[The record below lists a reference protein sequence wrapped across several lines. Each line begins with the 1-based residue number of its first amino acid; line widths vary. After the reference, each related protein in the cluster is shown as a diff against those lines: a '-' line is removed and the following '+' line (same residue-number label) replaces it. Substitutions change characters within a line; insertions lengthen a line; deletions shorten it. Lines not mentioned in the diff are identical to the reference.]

1 MNSLSTLTEV
11 LAQLK
16 AEGYTTDFN
25 LQDNCITCHG
35 NALQLH
41 PDDFI
46 VDKYFR
52 FEGASDPD
60 DQAILYV
67 ISSPTHKLKGV
78 RVNGY
83 GIYNEDKNDKITTA
97 QNEKNWKSAM

>member
-60 DQAILYV
+60 DQAILYA
-67 ISSPTHKLKGV
+67 ISSPTHQLKGV
-78 RVNGY
+78 LVNGY
-83 GIYNEDKNDKITTA
+83 GIYSDDKNDKIMA
-97 QNEKNWKSAM
+97 ALHEKTRNL